1 MVVVVLSLGSMEL
14 LLALRVAVVFI
25 VAHDRDLAT
34 SFATP
39 IIGTESESESGA
51 ATTLLLLLLLLFFFV
66 DFEKALQTREGRKTR
81 N

>member
-1 MVVVVLSLGSMEL
+1 MEL

-25 VAHDRDLAT
+25 VAHDRDLGT

-51 ATTLLLLLLLLFFFV
+51 ATTLLLLLLLFFFV

>member
-1 MVVVVLSLGSMEL
+1 MEL

-25 VAHDRDLAT
+25 VAHDRDLGT

-51 ATTLLLLLLLLFFFV
+51 ATTLLLLLLLCFFS
-66 DFEKALQTREGRKTR
+66 
-81 N
+81 

>member
-1 MVVVVLSLGSMEL
+1 MEL

-51 ATTLLLLLLLLFFFV
+51 ATTLLLLLLFFFV

>member
-1 MVVVVLSLGSMEL
+1 MEL

-51 ATTLLLLLLLLFFFV
+51 ATTLLLLLLLFFFV

>member
-1 MVVVVLSLGSMEL
+1 MEL

-51 ATTLLLLLLLLFFFV
+51 ATTLLLLLLCFFS
-66 DFEKALQTREGRKTR
+66 
-81 N
+81 